1 MIDNQ
6 AYKYDIHEAAISVAK
21 EADNRA
27 FYFTTT
33 LLLTKVYKIIITSFM
48 CQTATQS
55 YYQSYLNKNCV
66 ILCKKLNRYQQWND
80 LN

>member
-6 AYKYDIHEAAISVAK
+6 AYKYDIHEAAISMAK

-33 LLLTKVYKIIITSFM
+33 LLLTKV
-48 CQTATQS
+48 
-55 YYQSYLNKNCV
+55 
-66 ILCKKLNRYQQWND
+66 
-80 LN
+80 